1 MSVTAIIAYQFLF
14 GREMK
19 QSFKRTKRFL
29 IVFNEQL
36 RLYNEREIQ
45 VKEINNI
52 EKTQFLISFIKKLYL
67 KLFWICEKKHKEN
80 LIWR

>member
-1 MSVTAIIAYQFLF
+1 MLSVTAIIAYQFLF

-67 KLFWICEKKHKEN
+67 KLF
-80 LIWR
+80 

>member
-1 MSVTAIIAYQFLF
+1 MILSVTAIIAYLFLF

-67 KLFWICEKKHKEN
+67 KLF
-80 LIWR
+80 